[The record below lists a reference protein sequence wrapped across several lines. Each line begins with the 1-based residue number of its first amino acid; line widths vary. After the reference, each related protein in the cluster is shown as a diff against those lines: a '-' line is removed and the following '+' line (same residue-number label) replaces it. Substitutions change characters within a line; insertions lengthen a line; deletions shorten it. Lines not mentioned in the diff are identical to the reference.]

1 MIKKS
6 KKIEKKMETEKKTAL
21 TAHFGTKMGQNVAW
35 HRTNVRRSAADS
47 RRDRRVRHFGT
58 KYA

>member
-1 MIKKS
+1 MIKKT
-6 KKIEKKMETEKKTAL
+6 KKVEKKMETEKETAL

-35 HRTNVRRSAADS
+35 HRRNIRRTAAVS
-47 RRDRRVRHFGT
+47 RRERRVRHFGT